1 MFESIVGQGLA
12 KAIVTARLRA
22 KAMTPPFLFFG
33 PPKVGRR
40 SLARLV
46 ARALNCREPEFK
58 DSCGCDRCFGFLTGD
73 FLDYRELN
81 FSSPVLIEAVRD
93 FVKFFGFKAREGG
106 WKVGF
111 VMGADMMP
119 PKVQD
124 VLLKFLEEP
133 PGHTFL
139 VLFAERLGLVG
150 STTRSRCQAV
160 PFSFLSIAELRSL
173 AGDRPEID
181 LHAMS
186 GSLRPEI
193 AGVEP
198 YYLRR
203 VLAPGD
209 NAPGLDNI
217 DKQRLVLELEAM
229 ALRLGYVFAGQG
241 NVVKMGNQTFG
252 HLDGE
257 VVLGL
262 VKALESG
269 LEYLK
274 VGVKPLVALGAVEG
288 LMRKAMRSR

>member
-1 MFESIVGQGLA
+1 MA
-12 KAIVTARLRA
+12 KDLMLTRLRSR
-22 KAMTPPFLFFG
+22 AMTPPFLFFG
-33 PPKVGRR
+33 PPKVGRG

-46 ARALNCREPEFK
+46 ARAVNCRAEEFN
-58 DSCGCDRCFGFLTGD
+58 DACGCDRCFSFLTGYL
-73 FLDYRELN
+73 LDYRELN
-81 FSSPVLIEAVRD
+81 FSSPVSIEAVRD

-111 VMGADMMP
+111 VLGADTMP

-133 PGHTFL
+133 PGHTLL

-160 PFSFLSIAELRSL
+160 PFSFLSIAELRLL

-193 AGVEP
+193 AGAEP

-203 VLAPGD
+203 VFAPGD

-217 DKQRLVLELEAM
+217 DKQRLVLELEATVS
-229 ALRLGYVFAGQG
+229 RLGYVFVGQG
-241 NVVKMGNQTFG
+241 NVVTMGNQTFG

-262 VKALESG
+262 VKAMESG

-274 VGVKPLVALGAVEG
+274 VGVKPLVVLGAVEG
-288 LMRKAMRSR
+288 IMRKVMRER